1 MKKFAG
7 FLLALMLCVVLA
19 VSAVA
24 KDNMGEND
32 EGNPSPRSE
41 FSAASEIGKEGT
53 KEGSALSEGDLT
65 ILVGT
70 VCAVVFGLGGFF
82 VGKAAGKKKKPALVS
97 GENKDEE

>member
-32 EGNPSPRSE
+32 EENPPPTSN

-82 VGKAAGKKKKPALVS
+82 IGTKKKKKPAIAS

>member
-1 MKKFAG
+1 MKKFASL
-7 FLLALMLCVVLA
+7 LLALMLCVVLA

-24 KDNMGEND
+24 KDNMGEK
-32 EGNPSPRSE
+32 PSPRSE
-41 FSAASEIGKEGT
+41 FSAASEIGNEGT

-82 VGKAAGKKKKPALVS
+82 IGKAAGKKKKPALTS
-97 GENKDEE
+97 GTDNTDEE